1 MNLLKIC
8 VLAGFA
14 LAPQAA
20 MAAQGASGLTCTGGE
35 LSLAGG
41 PAFSA
46 VCAGDLRI
54 DASSVITADE
64 SITLLATGYL
74 WQAGTLVAP
83 KIVLSAGASLIFT
96 GGLFSGSP
104 DYLPDVQALGFA
116 GSPAAS
122 LNVFSDLVPRP
133 TIDPVY
139 GAAEARIGGSVALED
154 VQIVESYLAGVV
166 LQTFPLLYFTPEEIL
181 SPVPEPSRLALFAA
195 GLGLVA
201 WKRRAMG
208 N

>member
-20 MAAQGASGLTCTGGE
+20 MAAQDASGLTCTGGD

-46 VCAGDLRI
+46 VCTGDLRI

-83 KIVLSAGASLIFT
+83 KIVLSAGANLIFT
-96 GGLFSGSP
+96 GGC
-104 DYLPDVQALGFA
+104 
-116 GSPAAS
+116 
-122 LNVFSDLVPRP
+122 
-133 TIDPVY
+133 
-139 GAAEARIGGSVALED
+139 
-154 VQIVESYLAGVV
+154 
-166 LQTFPLLYFTPEEIL
+166 
-181 SPVPEPSRLALFAA
+181 SPVRPIICRMCRRWVLRGRRLPA
-195 GLGLVA
+195 
-201 WKRRAMG
+201 
-208 N
+208 